1 MTMSDAAQ
9 QVLHELVAM
18 SLEIG
23 WPERDLVI
31 LGEGNTSADVGDGSF
46 WVKASGT
53 QLATATEGSFVRLYT
68 DPVCAIADRPACS
81 DADFKMLLD
90 AARVDTTDS
99 RRPSVETVLHAL
111 ALKEMG
117 VRFIAHTHP
126 VAVNAVLCSVQAEEA
141 IAGRLFPDEI
151 VVCGPAPAFVP
162 YTDPGFEL
170 AVTVRRVMHDYAD
183 EYGMP
188 PKVVLMQNHGLIALG
203 ASAGEVDNITSMY
216 VKTCRVLLG
225 TYALGGPHFV
235 TQANVDRI
243 HTRPDELYRRS
254 ALAGQ

>member
-1 MTMSDAAQ
+1 MSDTAQ
-9 QVLHELVAM
+9 SVLQALVAM

-23 WPERDLVI
+23 RPERDLVM
-31 LGEGNTSADVGDGSF
+31 LGEGNTSADVGDGTF

-53 QLATATEGSFVRLYT
+53 QLVQAAPGSFVRLYT
-68 DPVCAIADRPACS
+68 DPVCAIAERAGCS
-81 DADFKMLLD
+81 DADFKTLLE
-90 AARVDTTDS
+90 AARVDTSDP

-126 VAVNAVLCSVQAEEA
+126 TAVNAIMCSAQAEQA
-141 IAGRLFPDEI
+141 IGGRLFPDEI
-151 VVCGPAPAFVP
+151 VVCGPAPAYVP

-170 AVTVRRVMHDYAD
+170 AVTVRRVMHTYAD

-188 PKVVLMQNHGLIALG
+188 PKVILMQNHGLIALG
-203 ASAGEVDNITSMY
+203 ASPQEVDNITAMY

-225 TYALGGPHFV
+225 AYALGGPHFL
-235 TQANVDRI
+235 TQGNVDRI
-243 HTRPDELYRRS
+243 HTRPDES
-254 ALAGQ
+254 